1 MGGSGIGPQIPPEI
15 AARLGIKNAEHA
27 NSSSSDEERG
37 PETIKR
43 SSGVIGPAMPPV
55 ATSHFS
61 SDDSCSD
68 DDSEAIGPSTA
79 LSGYTDA
86 QALNQTIDAIEERAH
101 KRQSDTDD
109 AKAVDTHAQRPDW
122 MLVPPDS
129 ETRRTGLFDKSWTRI
144 PGKDTDPTRE
154 SEEADNSPE
163 MRTKKSKKKKN
174 KEDPIEETP
183 DMRRRRVE
191 SEDKARWVDEYNK
204 RVRPKSLLEMHVEA
218 RRGKSKSSKEEKRG
232 QRKRHGNAGQAKK
245 DDNDDGDDDGWK
257 RRRFDRDRDLASAP
271 RHTSTKAQREILN
284 TMGFLSDK
292 YAPGKGGSFM

>member
-15 AARLGIKNAEHA
+15 AARLGITNAEHA

-55 ATSHFS
+55 ATNQSP

-68 DDSEAIGPSTA
+68 DDSVAIGPSVA

-101 KRQSDTDD
+101 KRQSAPDD
-109 AKAVDTHAQRPDW
+109 AKAADTLTQRPDW

-129 ETRRTGLFDKSWTRI
+129 ETQRTGLFDKSWTRV

-154 SEEADNSPE
+154 PEEADNSSE
-163 MRTKKSKKKKN
+163 TRAKKSKKKKN
-174 KEDPIEETP
+174 KEEEPIEETP

-204 RVRPKSLLEMHVEA
+204 RVRPKSLLEMHVESK
-218 RRGKSKSSKEEKRG
+218 RGKSGDSKEEKRG
-232 QRKRHGNAGQAKK
+232 HRKRHGNAAQAEK
-245 DDNDDGDDDGWK
+245 DDNGDDDGWK

-271 RHTSTKAQREILN
+271 RHKSTKAQREILN